1 MWHRSRKA
9 RAKTASHD
17 AGVALSIDMATGTRP
32 GPDDFD
38 IALAALVRS
47 IMARRNPPVNVTDL
61 ATRTGIARATVSKLV
76 NGRTSMAVWQ
86 LRKISEALSVDPS
99 RLIERAQRV
108 VDGTE
113 VDEFGFPDASGER
126 RA

>member
-1 MWHRSRKA
+1 
-9 RAKTASHD
+9 
-17 AGVALSIDMATGTRP
+17 MATGTRP